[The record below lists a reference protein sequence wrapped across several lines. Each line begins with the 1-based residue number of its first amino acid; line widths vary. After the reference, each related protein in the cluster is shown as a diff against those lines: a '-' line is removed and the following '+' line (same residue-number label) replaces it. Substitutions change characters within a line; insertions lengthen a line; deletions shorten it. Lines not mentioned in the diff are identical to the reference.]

1 MSSVKSGGGG
11 GEEVGKGGVGWWQ
24 NATAGAIAGF
34 ATVVSL
40 HPLDVVRTR
49 FQVNDGRQSVLPLYK
64 NTAHAMYT
72 IARTER
78 LRGLYAGLGPAIL
91 GSTLSWG
98 LYFFFYSRAKERY
111 LKRRE
116 DRLGPG
122 LHLVSSAEA
131 GVLVCLLTNP
141 VWLVKT
147 RLQLQTPLQQT
158 RQYSGF
164 SDAVRS
170 ILKEEGWHALYRG
183 IGPSL
188 LLVSH
193 GALQFMFY
201 EECRKALIR
210 VRSNEEDARNHG
222 DVLSS
227 GDYAILGAFSKLAAM
242 MITYPYQVMRS
253 RMQQRPGCDG
263 SHKYSS
269 VLHLVKETLRFEGI
283 RGFYRGITPSLAKN
297 IPAASITFVVYE
309 KVYSLLTSTRD
320 VN

>member
-1 MSSVKSGGGG
+1 MS
-11 GEEVGKGGVGWWQ
+11 
-24 NATAGAIAGF
+24 
-34 ATVVSL
+34 
-40 HPLDVVRTR
+40 
-49 FQVNDGRQSVLPLYK
+49 
-64 NTAHAMYT
+64 T
-72 IARTER
+72 IARIEG

-98 LYFFFYSRAKERY
+98 LYFFFYSRAKQRY
-111 LKRRE
+111 LKKTE
-116 DRLGPG
+116 DQLGPG

-131 GVLVCLLTNP
+131 GALVCLFTNP
-141 VWLVKT
+141 VWLIKT

-164 SDAVRS
+164 SGLILLNFRYNAVRT

-201 EECRKALIR
+201 EESRKALIR
-210 VRSNEEDARNHG
+210 VKSNEKDARNR
-222 DVLSS
+222 DNVL
-227 GDYAILGAFSKLAAM
+227 
-242 MITYPYQVMRS
+242 VMRS
-253 RMQQRPGCDG
+253 RLQQRPSCDG
-263 SHKYSS
+263 SHKYSNI
-269 VLHLVKETLRFEGI
+269 LHLVKETLRFEGI

-309 KVYSLLTSTRD
+309 KVYSLLRSTED
-320 VN
+320 LN